1 MKVNAIRHSRGF
13 LKASLLCHKAYIQ
26 LKLGRNWR
34 IRRPGSNCLSNHI
47 KATNVLAKPTKSYYL
62 PLGKKTNFF
71 SLLNLQHFMCSTNLR
86 GTTQVIEI

>member
-34 IRRPGSNCLSNHI
+34 IRRPGSNCISNHM

-62 PLGKKTNFF
+62 PLGKKPTF
-71 SLLNLQHFMCSTNLR
+71 SVFSTSSILCVALIL
-86 GTTQVIEI
+86 GEKHK